1 MNILVLSPPWAERA
15 DVARI
20 IAEAGH
26 VPNLVDTSAQA
37 LARAG
42 QGDADMVL
50 LDLAA
55 GPEALR
61 FLRKAIQQRV
71 PLPVVAIS
79 DRRIPEASTE
89 ALRLGVAD
97 IVGRPLHADD
107 LLAALANAREFS
119 RLTEGAPTHVD
130 VPLPADGVFAA
141 SPVMR
146 DVLGIVRR
154 VAQSRCSVL
163 VVGERGT
170 GRETIARAIR
180 DQGARKDGVFMKFV
194 CSDADPAAFA
204 AALDPGTFQNATLY
218 LEDLGELPM
227 DLQLRLEARVVEG
240 GEHAPRVIGAP
251 QPRIMDRVERGLFR
265 RSLLEAIS
273 VVRIDLPP
281 LRQRA
286 QDIPLLATHFLKESC
301 KRHDL
306 PAKAF
311 SRGALSLLG
320 ALPWPGNAAELRA
333 LTERLSILVPRGVV
347 LLEDVL
353 ANVRFDG
360 AEAVGASRGTLKEAR
375 ERFERDYV
383 TAVLQHHRGRMG
395 AAAKELGIERTNLY
409 RKIKQLKIHWMLQD

>member
-1 MNILVLSPPWAERA
+1 VNILFLSPPWAERD
-15 DVARI
+15 DVSRI
-20 IAEAGH
+20 ASEAGH
-26 VPNLVDTSAQA
+26 VPILVDTAAQA
-37 LARAG
+37 LARAAQSG
-42 QGDADMVL
+42 TDMVL

-55 GPEALR
+55 GAEALR
-61 FLRKAIQQRV
+61 FLRKATQMRV
-71 PLPVVAIS
+71 PLPVVAIA
-79 DRRIPEASTE
+79 DRRTPDASIE

-97 IVGRPLHADD
+97 IIGRPLRPDD
-107 LLAALANAREFS
+107 LIAAFANAHEFS
-119 RLTEGAPTHVD
+119 RLTERAPAH
-130 VPLPADGVFAA
+130 LELAQPADGVFGA
-141 SPVMR
+141 SPAMR

-163 VVGERGT
+163 IVGERGT

-180 DQGARKDGVFMKFV
+180 DQGPRKDSVFIKFM
-194 CSDADPAAFA
+194 CSDIDPAAFA
-204 AALDPGTFQNATLY
+204 AALDPATFQKATLY

-227 DLQLRLEARVVEG
+227 DMQLRLEARLAEG
-240 GEHAPRVIGAP
+240 GEDGPRVLGAP
-251 QPRIMDRVERGLFR
+251 QPRIAERVERGVFR
-265 RSLLEAIS
+265 PTLLEAIS

-286 QDIPLLATHFLKESC
+286 QDIPLLATHFLKDAC
-301 KRHDL
+301 KRHDA

-311 SRGALSLLG
+311 SRGALSLLA

-333 LTERLSILVPRGVV
+333 LTERLAILVPRGVV

-353 ANVRFDG
+353 ANVRLDA
-360 AEAVGASRGTLKEAR
+360 AEAIGSERGSLKEAR

-409 RKIKQLKIHWMLQD
+409 RKIKQLKIQWTLPD